1 MRLFPAVSGAFTT
14 LLRKLLYLWV
24 RTDVL
29 GAGRDAL
36 ELDPNRPVCY
46 VMQYRSLS
54 NRLVLEQE
62 VARAGLPPATAPLA
76 VRGGPDQSFCFLY
89 RRARS
94 SFSPRLTP
102 VMTPQM
108 ERLIELTLDDPT
120 LDIQLVPVSLFWGR
134 SPDKEKSVLK
144 LLLSD
149 TWAVAGRFQKLLIIL
164 LHGRNTL
171 VRFGEPMSLEEIVQ
185 EHRQSQDHA
194 TRKTGRLL
202 RTHFR
207 RVRQAVLGPDLSHR
221 RTLVSDL
228 IRTTAVR
235 EAIDETARREGV
247 HPEKVRDRAYEY
259 GNEIASSMSV
269 STIRILE
276 LLLSWL
282 WNRIYNGI
290 RTNNIRQVQD
300 VAEDHAV
307 VYVPCHRSHIDYLL
321 LSYVLY
327 RNGLMPPHIAA
338 GINLNMPLV
347 GPILRRGGAFFMRR
361 SFRDNP
367 LYSAVFNEYMHV
379 MFTRGYSVEYFV
391 EGGRSRTGRTLQPR
405 PGMLA
410 MTVRSFLRDHQKP
423 IVLVP
428 VYIGYEKVME
438 GRSYMG
444 ELRGKKKKQESVVGL
459 AKTARKL
466 SNSFGKVSV
475 NFGDAI
481 YLDEALEQTRPGWK
495 QEAAG
500 ADARPAWLANA
511 VNDLA
516 RQVATGINSAAAI
529 NPVNLVATLLLSTE
543 RLAMDERQLSLMMD
557 QYIALLKAQPYADT
571 VTFPE
576 GDGREWIRY
585 CENMGLVGRYPQTLG
600 DIIALDGTNAT
611 LMTYYRNNIQHLFAV
626 PALIACLFE
635 NSTSM
640 ARRKV
645 IFLASA
651 IYPYLQSE
659 LFIRYSSD
667 EIEAEVDRW
676 IDTLAAHGVLRV
688 DGDRVSGPEEGTQE
702 RLQLLTLSRFI
713 LQTLERYYIVIAT
726 LRKHG
731 PAALTATDLEEESV
745 LMAERMS
752 VLFGLN
758 APEFFDKTLFRN
770 FIGELQRNGVI
781 LPDDEGRLCYT
792 RELDAVA
799 EDSRLVLSVEKRQ
812 AIAQVTQLNRETVVA
827 S

>member
-1 MRLFPAVSGAFTT
+1 MRLFPAVSGAITT
-14 LLRKLLYLWV
+14 LLRKVLFLWV

-29 GAGRDAL
+29 GAGKDEL
-36 ELDPNRPVCY
+36 KLDPERPVCY
-46 VMQYRSLS
+46 VMQYSSLS
-54 NRLVLEQE
+54 SRLVLEQE
-62 VARAGLPPATAPLA
+62 VARAGLPSASAPMA
-76 VRGGPDQSFCFLY
+76 VHGGLNHSFCFLY

-108 ERLIELTLDDPT
+108 EQLVNLSVEDPT

-149 TWAVAGRFQKLLIIL
+149 TWSVAGRFQKFLIIL

-171 VRFGEPMSLEEIVQ
+171 VRFGEPMSLADIVR
-185 EHRQSQDHA
+185 EHHRSKA
-194 TRKTGRLL
+194 RANRKTARLL

-221 RTLVSDL
+221 RTLVADL
-228 IRTTAVR
+228 IRTPAVR
-235 EAIDETARREGV
+235 EAIRETARREDE
-247 HPEKVRDRAYEY
+247 HPDKVRARAYEY
-259 GNEIASSMSV
+259 ANEIASSMSIA
-269 STIRILE
+269 TIRILE
-276 LLLSWL
+276 VLLSWL

-290 RTNNIRQVQD
+290 RINNIREVQE
-300 VAEDHAV
+300 VAEENAV

-338 GINLNMPLV
+338 GINLNMPVV

-405 PGMLA
+405 PGMLS
-410 MTVRSFLRDHQKP
+410 MTVRSFLRDHKKP

-438 GRSYMG
+438 GRSYLG

-466 SNSFGKVSV
+466 RSSFGKVSV
-475 NFGDAI
+475 NFGEAI
-481 YLDEALEQTRPGWK
+481 FLDEALEQARPGWK
-495 QEAAG
+495 HEAVG
-500 ADARPAWLANA
+500 AEARPAWLPDA
-511 VNDLA
+511 VDHLA
-516 RQVATGINSAAAI
+516 RHVTTGINSAAAV
-529 NPVNLVATLLLSTE
+529 NPVNLVATLLLATE
-543 RLAMDERQLSLMMD
+543 RLAMDERQLAAMMD
-557 QYIALLKAQPYADT
+557 HYLSLLKTHTYAET

-576 GDGREWIRY
+576 GDGMEWIRY
-585 CENMGLVGRYPQTLG
+585 CETMGLVGRYPQKLG
-600 DIIALDGTNAT
+600 DIIGLDGTNAT
-611 LMTYYRNNIQHLFAV
+611 LMTYYRNNIQHLFAL

-635 NSTSM
+635 NCTSM
-640 ARRKV
+640 ARDKV

-651 IYPYLQSE
+651 IYPYLHSE
-659 LFIRYSSD
+659 LFLRYD
-667 EIEAEVDRW
+667 PETVGVEVDRW
-676 IDTLAAHGVLRV
+676 IGTLSDHGILRA
-688 DGDRVSGPEEGTQE
+688 DGDRVMGPEEGTDA
-702 RLQLLTLSRFI
+702 RLQLHTLSRFI
-713 LQTLERYYIVIAT
+713 IQTLERYYIVIAT

-731 PAALTATDLEEESV
+731 PGVLTAEELEEESA

-752 VLFGLN
+752 LLFGLN

-770 FIGELQRNGVI
+770 FIGELAGNGVI
-781 LPDDEGRLCYT
+781 VAGEDDRLSYT
-792 RELDAVA
+792 RELEEVSEDA
-799 EDSRLVLSVEKRQ
+799 RLVLSVEKRQ
-812 AIAQVTQLNRETVVA
+812 AIAQVTQLNRPE
-827 S
+827 